1 MLKATKKRPHTGI
14 CGRSKKDF
22 HCRAQLAVLLSVL
35 EVLTQHAGGLN
46 SACWECQLTMLGGSA
61 DCVLLAGE
69 FLVAFVAEFSVLLCK

>member
-1 MLKATKKRPHTGI
+1 MLRRISSSIAVLKATKKRPHTGI

-35 EVLTQHAGGLN
+35 E
-46 SACWECQLTMLGGSA
+46 GSA

-69 FLVAFVAEFSVLLCK
+69 FLVAFVAEFSILLGE